1 MAEHNQWPSLAR
13 LTMSATRGSIKAIA
27 EVIYTDLSFLNA
39 LNKSRAMP
47 DSLCLTVF
55 SPNHWDA

>member
-1 MAEHNQWPSLAR
+1 MAEHKQWPSFAR
-13 LTMSATRGSIKAIA
+13 LTMSATRGSLEPIA
-27 EVIYTDLSFLNA
+27 DVIYTDLSFLNA
-39 LNKSRAMP
+39 LNRSRAIP